1 MKVICL
7 NMSVAMISLS
17 RVGNGNMIQV
27 SRLKLTRL
35 YKCEVYES
43 VDSLV

>member
-7 NMSVAMISLS
+7 NMSVAMISLY
-17 RVGNGNMIQV
+17 RVGNRNMIQV

-35 YKCEVYES
+35 YRSEVYES